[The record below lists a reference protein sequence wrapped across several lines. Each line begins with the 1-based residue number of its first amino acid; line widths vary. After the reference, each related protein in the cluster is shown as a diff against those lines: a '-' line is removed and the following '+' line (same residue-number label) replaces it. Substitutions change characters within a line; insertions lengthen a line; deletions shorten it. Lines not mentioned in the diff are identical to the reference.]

1 MIEQSDTTNLQ
12 SLRGVGPYGP
22 YGPEARI
29 RNPKLSHFYLAVAP
43 IAVARSGSAFF
54 REPFSNIAPRIPR
67 GGKIIYNP
75 TINVPIIDTITTI
88 SMKAQS
94 NIPSTI
100 LMNIIPP
107 IVIAIVIKKFLG
119 FLNRIKQ
126 YPISLNGKSILFSG
140 DFYRSVSMIL
150 VTVLIIRI

>member
-1 MIEQSDTTNLQ
+1 
-12 SLRGVGPYGP
+12 
-22 YGPEARI
+22 
-29 RNPKLSHFYLAVAP
+29 
-43 IAVARSGSAFF
+43 
-54 REPFSNIAPRIPR
+54 
-67 GGKIIYNP
+67 
-75 TINVPIIDTITTI
+75 
-88 SMKAQS
+88 MKAQS